1 MRQSLKKLFEE
12 ALILKYE
19 LPHTCCERTIPR
31 TIITKSKDRC
41 LEQIGKNS
49 DIASLIYNGIVEY
62 AYNDNEIDFTQLDKL
77 QARALQS
84 KIKYNPNADLPNQ
97 LGYGFHGEV
106 MLHLI
111 LDLFFH
117 GKKCIARGYM
127 FSALANAEIKGY
139 DSYMMTEIR
148 DRIYLLFGE
157 AKFHLSGY
165 KESLKSIFENIDHA
179 FSDSYFNRNFI
190 VFDNLYEKLASESRI
205 PAIID
210 EWRAAPCINIAEC
223 AREHKMH
230 LVYPMLILFD
240 KKNKEYDELILEVVN
255 HIEATH
261 KAISSDLSLP
271 FSLFFIFLPL
281 GNSREIKTQVLE
293 WIKRQQPLM
302 P

>member
-1 MRQSLKKLFEE
+1 MRQSLKKLFKE
-12 ALILKYE
+12 AIILKYA
-19 LPHTCCERTIPR
+19 LPHTSCGRTIPR

-41 LEQIGKNS
+41 LEQIGENR

-127 FSALANAEIKGY
+127 FSAVGNAEIYGY
-139 DSYMMTEIR
+139 DSYMMTEIG

-157 AKFHLSGY
+157 AKFYLSGY
-165 KESLKSIFENIDHA
+165 KKSLKEIFKNIDHA
-179 FSDSYFNRNFI
+179 LSDSYFNRNVI
-190 VFDNLYEKLASESRI
+190 ALDNFYEKLASDSRI

-210 EWRAAPCINIAEC
+210 EWRVAPCINIAEC
-223 AREHKMH
+223 ARKHNMY
-230 LVYPMLILFD
+230 LVYPILILFD
-240 KKNKEYDELILEVVN
+240 IGHKEYDELILEVVN
-255 HIEATH
+255 HIQTTYSR
-261 KAISSDLSLP
+261 INSDLSLP